1 MRLIFDSSSIFRA
14 IQTNRVRVLVEGYT
28 LDLARYELG
37 NILWKEHALYKRLTI
52 GELEDLMNIVKDVL
66 GLMRIL
72 RTDCH
77 EKDILRLSVRMG
89 ITFYDA
95 SYCYFA
101 DRDQMVL
108 VTEDRE
114 LIRNATEA
122 NIKAVTLDSLGSLPA

>member
-1 MRLIFDSSSIFRA
+1 MRFIFDSSSIFRA
-14 IQTNRVRVLVEGYT
+14 IQTNRVRVLVEGHT

-37 NILWKEHALYKRLTI
+37 NILWKEHVLYKRLTR

-66 GLMRIL
+66 RLMHIL

-77 EKDILRLSVRMG
+77 EEDILRLSVRVG

-101 DRDQMVL
+101 DRDRMVL

-122 NIKAVTLDSLGSLPA
+122 NIKAVTLDSLGSLLA

>member
-1 MRLIFDSSSIFRA
+1 MKFIFDSSSIFRA
-14 IQTNRVRVLVEGYT
+14 IQTNRVRVLVEEHT

-37 NILWKEHALYKRLTI
+37 NILWKEHALYKRLTR

-66 GLMRIL
+66 GLMHIL

-77 EKDILRLSVRMG
+77 EEDILRLSVRMG
-89 ITFYDA
+89 VTFYDA

-101 DRDQMVL
+101 DRDRMVL

-122 NIKAVTLDSLGSLPA
+122 NIKAVTLNSLGSLLA

>member
-1 MRLIFDSSSIFRA
+1 MRFIFDSSSIFRA
-14 IQTNRVRVLVEGYT
+14 IQTNRIRVLMERHT

-37 NILWKEHALYKRLTI
+37 NILWKEHALYKRLTR

-66 GLMRIL
+66 GLMHIL

-77 EKDILRLSVRMG
+77 EEDILRLSVRMG
-89 ITFYDA
+89 VTFYDA

-101 DRDQMVL
+101 DRDRMVL

>member
-1 MRLIFDSSSIFRA
+1 LPRK
-14 IQTNRVRVLVEGYT
+14 
-28 LDLARYELG
+28 RY
-37 NILWKEHALYKRLTI
+37 
-52 GELEDLMNIVKDVL
+52 
-66 GLMRIL
+66 
-72 RTDCH
+72 
-77 EKDILRLSVRMG
+77 RLSVRMG

-122 NIKAVTLDSLGSLPA
+122 NIKAVTLNSLGSLLA

>member
-1 MRLIFDSSSIFRA
+1 MRFIFDSSSIFRA
-14 IQTNRVRVLVEGYT
+14 IQTNRIRVLMERHT

-37 NILWKEHALYKRLTI
+37 NILWKEHVLYKRLTR

-66 GLMRIL
+66 RLMHIL

-77 EKDILRLSVRMG
+77 EEDILRLSVRMG
-89 ITFYDA
+89 VTFYDA

-122 NIKAVTLDSLGSLPA
+122 NIKAVTLDSLGSLLA

>member
-1 MRLIFDSSSIFRA
+1 MKFIFDSSSIFRA
-14 IQTNRVRVLVEGYT
+14 IQTNRVRVLVERHT

-37 NILWKEHALYKRLTI
+37 NILWKEHALYRRLTR

-66 GLMRIL
+66 GLMHIL

-77 EKDILRLSVRMG
+77 EEDILRLSVRMG
-89 ITFYDA
+89 VTFYDA

-101 DRDQMVL
+101 DRDRMVL

-122 NIKAVTLDSLGSLPA
+122 NIKAVTLDSLGSLLA